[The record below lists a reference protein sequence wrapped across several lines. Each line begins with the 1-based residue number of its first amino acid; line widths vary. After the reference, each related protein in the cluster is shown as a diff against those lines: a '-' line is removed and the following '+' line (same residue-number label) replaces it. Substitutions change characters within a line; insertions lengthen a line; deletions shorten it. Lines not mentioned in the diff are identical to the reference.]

1 MSTPNLRQRCHDPE
15 IMDDLLCS
23 GEVVTQT
30 LRELDVINR
39 WLGGNA
45 VTLSAIRKML
55 KARSQEDGT
64 VSIADLGCG
73 SGDMLRRLAAYGRSV
88 GIRMKLTGIDANP
101 HIIAYARQQSA
112 DYPELT
118 FETLNVLSADFASH
132 TYDIIAGTLFFH
144 HFDDVTLERLLPQ
157 LVRQSRIGVV
167 INDIHRHPIAYHSI
181 RLLTRLFSR
190 SAMVRY
196 DAPLSVQRSFRR
208 ADWERM
214 LDLAGLLTYQM
225 RWKWAFR
232 WKILLPATGSR
243 LAQFW

>member
-1 MSTPNLRQRCHDPE
+1 MSTPNFRQRCHDPE
-15 IMDDLLCS
+15 IMDDLLCT

-30 LRELDVINR
+30 LHELDVINR

-45 VTLSAIRKML
+45 VTFSAIRKML
-55 KARSQEDGT
+55 KAHGQPDDT

-73 SGDMLRRLAAYGRSV
+73 SGNMLRRLAAYGRSV
-88 GIRMKLTGIDANP
+88 GIPMKLIGIDANP
-101 HIIAYARQQSA
+101 NIIAYAREQST

-118 FETLNVLSADFASH
+118 FEAMNVLSPEFAALQ
-132 TYDIIAGTLFFH
+132 YDIIAGTLFFH
-144 HFDDVTLERLLPQ
+144 HFDDATLEKLLPQ

-196 DAPLSVQRSFRR
+196 DAPLSVRRSFRR
-208 ADWERM
+208 ADWERL
-214 LDLAGLLTYQM
+214 LDHAGLSTYQM

-232 WKILLPATGSR
+232 WKIILPATGSR